1 MKKPA
6 IWITFVSCAN
16 ELYGK
21 EESGRKRSSL
31 FRSSQRYE
39 VSFFG
44 FFLSTYYDFHP
55 H

>member
-1 MKKPA
+1 MTKPA

-44 FFLSTYYDFHP
+44 FFLCTYHDFHP